1 MVVLSLSAVIRR
13 WSWPRASP
21 FLWLAS
27 ELRSRFGRRTFNKR
41 DDVWSMNSRVTA
53 ACSKLLNESDRKWE
67 GKPEDWCRDR
77 SCIKCVWPDRKTSPQ
92 MCFGKHSCCGY
103 FITAP
108 KINIPINTV
117 QAPSNS
123 LQVCEKEALFV
134 NSLLQTWTET
144 RILNTSVGARAH
156 MCALLWL
163 CSCFVAFWKPLATL
177 VLRPSKHSEL
187 SVRAADVRWISD
199 VFS

>member
-1 MVVLSLSAVIRR
+1 MLPRSLSALIRR
-13 WSWPRASP
+13 WSWQRASP
-21 FLWLAS
+21 FLWRGS
-27 ELRSRFGRRTFNKR
+27 ELPSRFGRMTFNER
-41 DDVWSMNSRVTA
+41 DDVWSMNTRVTA
-53 ACSKLLNESDRKWE
+53 AGSKLLHESDRKGE
-67 GKPEDWCRDR
+67 GKPEDWCKDR

-123 LQVCEKEALFV
+123 LQACVKEALFV
-134 NSLLQTWTET
+134 NPLLQTCTET
-144 RILNTSVGARAH
+144 RLFNTSVGALVH

-163 CSCFVAFWKPLATL
+163 CSCFG
-177 VLRPSKHSEL
+177 L
-187 SVRAADVRWISD
+187 SFGSLSPR
-199 VFS
+199 